1 MSFVAFR
8 GIIRGIFKLSAPPA
22 LVCAALLSG
31 QAALAAYETQESGT
45 ASEIAIV
52 IGIQDYDHVS
62 DLTNTR
68 NDAAAVAEMLKS
80 FGYSVYEGYDL
91 DKRGFE
97 ALLRQAALNIRE
109 GSQVFFYYAGHGI
122 QLGRRNYLLTSDAE
136 LSGINDLPFQSV
148 TLDQVS
154 AILGGKASSQILML
168 DSCRDNPVPQAKLNA
183 EVGAQL
189 YEARSGFDVFRPPL
203 NTLVA
208 FSTSPGA
215 TALDGDPGGN
225 SPYTASVIQHF
236 PARPDDDAMTVLAA
250 IRGDVYASTGN
261 QQVPW
266 ESSTLMQK
274 IYLRP
279 PERSMNVAGTE
290 PAAMLSSL
298 DQLPA
303 ELSVKIPLGRS
314 LELASEIQPYIGTG
328 TTVSIVETSSAGVT
342 SLQTGTGSGLSLNY
356 APQLTELPARK
367 DGGQVRKDRM
377 VLRLAQGEAVRDVT
391 LNLEMIA
398 RQCDLEA
405 GDLLDLQGVG
415 LYRYPNEINLKV
427 AKTAC
432 RQAAETAPEIGR
444 FHYQLG
450 RAVLA
455 QGSLTGAFS
464 NFQKA
469 ADLGHVRAYHAL
481 AKLYTSPHIDR
492 QAIAIP
498 LDPEKAASLWE
509 KGIAAGDPFAMHSHG
524 KRLLHSTQNP
534 QDRER
539 GFDLLSRAVELGHT
553 YSMNELGV
561 FFLWSGAELA
571 QPERGLSYLQAS
583 AGRGDIYGTANLG
596 YVYRDGGAGQAVD
609 KEKARALFAE
619 AAQLGHPRAPA
630 EIGRMIMGGDLP
642 GSDAAE
648 ALEWYDMGLSRGD
661 AWGGSNGAWVALNR
675 LPDRIPAH
683 AAAARAG
690 KAMALNDPDARAA
703 ARELLTGMAETD
715 VAAGTQYILRQLG
728 AGIAIDGQFGPSSR
742 KQLGNWARKAGL
754 PATVPGDAISQL
766 RLAAQ
771 IHFALNPIR
780 QDLF

>member
-1 MSFVAFR
+1 MTR
-8 GIIRGIFKLSAPPA
+8 A
-22 LVCAALLSG
+22 LFGSTARIALACAALLPG
-31 QAALAAYETQESGT
+31 QAVHAAYETQERNT
-45 ASEIAIV
+45 AGETAIV
-52 IGIQDYDHVS
+52 VGIQDYDHVS

-68 NDAAAVAEMLKS
+68 NDAAAMAEMLRS

-148 TLDQVS
+148 TLDQIS
-154 AILGGKASSQILML
+154 AILGGKAGSQILML
-168 DSCRDNPVPQAKLNA
+168 DSCRDNPVPDAKLNA

-189 YEARSGFDVFRPPL
+189 YEAREGFDVFRPPL

-215 TALDGDPGGN
+215 TALDGEPGGN
-225 SPYTASVIQHF
+225 SPYTASVVRQF
-236 PARPDDDAMTVLAA
+236 PARPQEDAMTVLAA

-261 QQVPW
+261 IQVPW

-279 PERSMNVAGTE
+279 PQQTLNIAQSE
-290 PAAMLSSL
+290 PAATLASL

-314 LELASEIQPYIGTG
+314 LELASEIQPYVGAG

-342 SLQTGTGSGLSLNY
+342 SLQSGDGAALSLNY
-356 APQLTELPARK
+356 APQLNELPARK
-367 DGGQVRKDRM
+367 DGGQVRTDRM

-415 LYRYPNEINLKV
+415 LYRYPNEINLK
-427 AKTAC
+427 AAEDAC
-432 RQAAETAPEIGR
+432 QQAADTAPEIGR

-450 RAVLA
+450 RALLG
-455 QGSLTGAFS
+455 QGNLTGAFS
-464 NFQKA
+464 KFQQA

-481 AKLYTSPHIDR
+481 AKLYTSPNIDR
-492 QAIAIP
+492 QAVAIP
-498 LDPEKAASLWE
+498 LDPDKAASLWE
-509 KGIAAGDPFAMHSHG
+509 RGITAGDPFAMHSHG
-524 KRLLHSTQNP
+524 KRLLHSTQRP

-571 QPERGLSYLQAS
+571 QPQRGLSYLEAS

-596 YVYRDGGAGQAVD
+596 YVYRDGGAGKSVD
-609 KEKARALFAE
+609 KDKARALFAE
-619 AAQLGHPRAPA
+619 AAQLGHPRAPG
-630 EIGRMIMGGDLP
+630 EIGRMIMRGDLP

-661 AWGGSNGAWVALNR
+661 AWGGANGAWVALNK
-675 LPDRIPAH
+675 LADRIPAH

-690 KAMALNDPDARAA
+690 KAMALNDDEARAS
-703 ARELLTGMAETD
+703 ARELLSAMPETD

-728 AGIAIDGQFGPSSR
+728 SGIAIDGQFGPASR
-742 KQLGNWARKAGL
+742 KQLANWAREAGL
-754 PATVPGDAISQL
+754 PDTVPADAIGQL
-766 RLAAQ
+766 QLAGQ

>member
-1 MSFVAFR
+1 MIPHRST
-8 GIIRGIFKLSAPPA
+8 APSLA
-22 LVCAALLSG
+22 AALLSG
-31 QAALAAYETQESGT
+31 TALLAAPVDQAAYETSGRGNAPET
-45 ASEIAIV
+45 AIV
-52 IGIQDYDHVS
+52 VGIQDYDHVT

-68 NDAAAVAEMLKS
+68 QDAKAMAEMLSS
-80 FGYSVYEGYDL
+80 FGYTVYEGYDL

-97 ALLRQAALNIRE
+97 ALLRQAALNIRD

-136 LSGINDLPFQSV
+136 LSGIHDLPFQSV
-148 TLDQVS
+148 TLDRVS
-154 AILGGKASSQILML
+154 AILGGKAGSQILML
-168 DSCRDNPVPQAKLNA
+168 DSCRNNPVPDAKLNA

-189 YEARSGFDVFRPPL
+189 YEAREGFDVFRPPL

-215 TALDGDPGGN
+215 TALDGEPGGN
-225 SPYTASVIQHF
+225 SPYTASVVRHF
-236 PARPDDDAMTVLAA
+236 PNRPEEDAMTVLSA
-250 IRGDVYASTGN
+250 IRGDVYAATGN
-261 QQVPW
+261 TQVPW

-274 IYLRP
+274 VYLRP
-279 PERSMNVAGTE
+279 AERSLNIATADTETAVAG
-290 PAAMLSSL
+290 L

-303 ELSVKIPLGRS
+303 ELSVKVPLGRA
-314 LELASEIQPYIGTG
+314 LELAPEISPYVTAG
-328 TTVSIVETSSAGVT
+328 TTVSIVETPSAGVT
-342 SLQTGTGSGLSLNY
+342 SLQTGDSGGLSLSY
-356 APQLTELPARK
+356 APKLAELPARK

-377 VLRLAQGEAVRDVT
+377 VLRLAQAGAVRDVT
-391 LNLEMIA
+391 VNLEMIA

-415 LYRYPNEINLKV
+415 LYRYPNEINLK
-427 AKTAC
+427 AAETAC
-432 RQAAETAPEIGR
+432 RDAVGAAPEIGR
-444 FHYQLG
+444 LHYQLG
-450 RAVLA
+450 RAL
-455 QGSLTGAFS
+455 QGQGRLIEAYEAF
-464 NFQKA
+464 
-469 ADLGHVRAYHAL
+469 
-481 AKLYTSPHIDR
+481 
-492 QAIAIP
+492 
-498 LDPEKAASLWE
+498 EKAAELDHIRAYNAVAYLHVTPNVDRETVPIPYNPDKAFALWD
-509 KGIAAGDPFAMHSHG
+509 KGIEAGDPFSMHARG
-524 KRLLHSTQNP
+524 KRLLRKSSTP
-534 QDRER
+534 EEKRR

-561 FFLWSGAELA
+561 FFLWSGDELA
-571 QPERGLSYLQAS
+571 QPERGFSYLQAS

-619 AAQLGHPRAPA
+619 AAQLGHPHAPA

-690 KAMALNDPDARAA
+690 KAMALSDPDARAA
-703 ARELLTGMAETD
+703 ARELLSGMAETD

-728 AGIAIDGQFGPSSR
+728 AGIALDGQFGPASR

-766 RLAAQ
+766 QLAAQ
-771 IHFALNPIR
+771 VHFALNPIR

>member
-1 MSFVAFR
+1 MIPHHSRIPSLA
-8 GIIRGIFKLSAPPA
+8 
-22 LVCAALLSG
+22 AALLAG
-31 QAALAAYETQESGT
+31 TALLPATAAQAAYET
-45 ASEIAIV
+45 SERGNAPETAIV
-52 IGIQDYDHVS
+52 VGIQDYDHVS

-68 NDAAAVAEMLKS
+68 QDAKAMAEMLSS
-80 FGYSVYEGYDL
+80 FGYTVYEGYDL

-97 ALLRQAALNIRE
+97 ALLRQAALNIRD
-109 GSQVFFYYAGHGI
+109 GTQVFFYYAGHGI

-136 LSGINDLPFQSV
+136 LTGIHDLPFQSV
-148 TLDQVS
+148 TLDRVS
-154 AILGGKASSQILML
+154 AILGGKAGSQILML
-168 DSCRDNPVPQAKLNA
+168 DSCRDNPVPDAKLNA

-189 YEARSGFDVFRPPL
+189 YEAREGFDVFRPPL

-215 TALDGDPGGN
+215 TALDGEPGGN
-225 SPYTASVIQHF
+225 SPYTASVVRHF
-236 PARPDDDAMTVLAA
+236 PDRPDEDAMTVLSA
-250 IRGDVYASTGN
+250 IRGDVYAATGN
-261 QQVPW
+261 TQVPW

-274 IYLRP
+274 VYLRP
-279 PERSMNVAGTE
+279 AERSLNIAKAEAETEAAG
-290 PAAMLSSL
+290 L
-298 DQLPA
+298 DRMPA
-303 ELSVKIPLGRS
+303 ELSVKIPLGRA
-314 LELASEIQPYIGTG
+314 LELAPEISPYVTAG
-328 TTVSIVETSSAGVT
+328 TTVSIVESPSAGVT
-342 SLQTGTGSGLSLNY
+342 SLQTGDSSGLSLSY
-356 APQLTELPARK
+356 APKLTELPARK

-377 VLRLAQGEAVRDVT
+377 VLRLAQAGAVRDVT
-391 LNLEMIA
+391 VNLEMIA

-415 LYRYPNEINLKV
+415 LYRYPNEINLKD
-427 AKTAC
+427 AEAAC
-432 RQAAETAPEIGR
+432 RDAVGAAPDIGR
-444 FHYQLG
+444 LHYQLG
-450 RAVLA
+450 RAL
-455 QGSLTGAFS
+455 QGQGRLIEAYEAFE
-464 NFQKA
+464 KA
-469 ADLGHVRAYHAL
+469 AELDHVRAYNAVAYLHVTPNVDRETVPIPYNPDKAFAL
-481 AKLYTSPHIDR
+481 WD
-492 QAIAIP
+492 
-498 LDPEKAASLWE
+498 
-509 KGIAAGDPFAMHSHG
+509 KGIEAGDPFSMHARG
-524 KRLLHSTQNP
+524 KRLLRKSSTP
-534 QDRER
+534 EEKRR

-561 FFLWSGAELA
+561 FFLWSGDELA
-571 QPERGLSYLQAS
+571 QPERGFSYLQAS

-619 AAQLGHPRAPA
+619 AAQLGHPHAPA

-661 AWGGSNGAWVALNR
+661 AWGGANGAWVALNR

-742 KQLGNWARKAGL
+742 KQLGKWARQAGL

-771 IHFALNPIR
+771 VHFALNPIR

>member
-1 MSFVAFR
+1 MIPHHST
-8 GIIRGIFKLSAPPA
+8 APSLA
-22 LVCAALLSG
+22 AALLSG
-31 QAALAAYETQESGT
+31 TALLAAPAAQAAYETSGRGNAPET
-45 ASEIAIV
+45 AIV
-52 IGIQDYDHVS
+52 IGIQDYDHVT

-68 NDAAAVAEMLKS
+68 QDAKAMAEMLSS
-80 FGYSVYEGYDL
+80 FGYTVYEGYDL

-97 ALLRQAALNIRE
+97 ALLRQAALNIRD

-136 LSGINDLPFQSV
+136 LSGIHDLPFQSV
-148 TLDQVS
+148 TLDRVS
-154 AILGGKASSQILML
+154 AILGGKAGSQILML
-168 DSCRDNPVPQAKLNA
+168 DSCRDNPVPDAKLNA

-189 YEARSGFDVFRPPL
+189 YEAREGFDVFRPPL

-215 TALDGDPGGN
+215 TALDGEPGGN
-225 SPYTASVIQHF
+225 SPYTASVVRHF
-236 PARPDDDAMTVLAA
+236 PNRPEEDAMTVLSA
-250 IRGDVYASTGN
+250 IRGDVYAATGN
-261 QQVPW
+261 TQVPW

-274 IYLRP
+274 VYLRP
-279 PERSMNVAGTE
+279 AERSLNIATADTGTAVAG
-290 PAAMLSSL
+290 L

-303 ELSVKIPLGRS
+303 ELSVKVPLGRA
-314 LELASEIQPYIGTG
+314 LELAPEISPYVTAG
-328 TTVSIVETSSAGVT
+328 TTVSIVETPSAGVT
-342 SLQTGTGSGLSLNY
+342 SLQTGDSSGLSLSY
-356 APQLTELPARK
+356 APKLAELPARK

-377 VLRLAQGEAVRDVT
+377 VLRLAQAGAVRDVT
-391 LNLEMIA
+391 VNLEMIA

-415 LYRYPNEINLKV
+415 LYRYPNEINLK
-427 AKTAC
+427 AAEAAC
-432 RQAAETAPEIGR
+432 RDAVAAAPEIGR
-444 FHYQLG
+444 LHYQLG
-450 RAVLA
+450 RAL
-455 QGSLTGAFS
+455 QGQGRLIDAYEAFE
-464 NFQKA
+464 KA
-469 ADLGHVRAYHAL
+469 AELDHVRAYNAVAYLHVTPNVDRETVPIPYNPDKAFAL
-481 AKLYTSPHIDR
+481 WD
-492 QAIAIP
+492 
-498 LDPEKAASLWE
+498 
-509 KGIAAGDPFAMHSHG
+509 KGIEAGDPFSMHARG
-524 KRLLHSTQNP
+524 KRLLRKSSTP
-534 QDRER
+534 EEKRR

-561 FFLWSGAELA
+561 FFLWSGDELA
-571 QPERGLSYLQAS
+571 QPERGFSYLQAS

-596 YVYRDGGAGQAVD
+596 YVYRDGGAGQTVD

-619 AAQLGHPRAPA
+619 AAQLGHPHAPA

-661 AWGGSNGAWVALNR
+661 AWAGSNGAWVALNR

-703 ARELLTGMAETD
+703 ARELLSGMTETD

-728 AGIAIDGQFGPSSR
+728 AGIALDGQFGPASR
-742 KQLGNWARKAGL
+742 KQLADWARKAGL

-766 RLAAQ
+766 QLAAQ
-771 IHFALNPIR
+771 VHFALNPIR

>member
-1 MSFVAFR
+1 M
-8 GIIRGIFKLSAPPA
+8 
-22 LVCAALLSG
+22 
-31 QAALAAYETQESGT
+31 QAAYETQERDSAGET
-45 ASEIAIV
+45 AIV
-52 IGIQDYDHVS
+52 IGIQDYDHVT

-68 NDAAAVAEMLKS
+68 NDAAAVAEMLRS

-154 AILGGKASSQILML
+154 AILGGKAGSQILML
-168 DSCRDNPVPQAKLNA
+168 DSCRDNPVPDAKLNA

-189 YEARSGFDVFRPPL
+189 YEAREGFDVFRPPL

-215 TALDGDPGGN
+215 TALDGEPGGN
-225 SPYTASVIQHF
+225 SPYTASVVRQF
-236 PARPDDDAMTVLAA
+236 PARPQDDALTVLAA
-250 IRGDVYASTGN
+250 IRGDVYTSTGN
-261 QQVPW
+261 IQVPW

-279 PERSMNVAGTE
+279 PQQ
-290 PAAMLSSL
+290 SL
-298 DQLPA
+298 NIAQSLPETKLASLEQLPA

-314 LELASEIQPYIGTG
+314 LELAPEIQPYLSAG
-328 TTVSIVETSSAGVT
+328 TTVSIVETPSSGIT
-342 SLQTGTGSGLSLNY
+342 SLQTGDGAALSLNY
-356 APQLTELPARK
+356 SPQLSELPARK
-367 DGGQVRKDRM
+367 DGGQIRTDRM

-415 LYRYPNEINLKV
+415 LYRYPNEIDLQS

-432 RQAAETAPEIGR
+432 QQAADAAPEIGR
-444 FHYQLG
+444 LHYQLG
-450 RAVLA
+450 RALLG
-455 QGSLTGAFS
+455 QGNLTGAFDK
-464 NFQKA
+464 FQQA

-481 AKLYTSPHIDR
+481 AKLYTSPNIDR
-492 QAIAIP
+492 QAVAIP
-498 LDPEKAASLWE
+498 LDPDKAASLWE
-509 KGIAAGDPFAMHSHG
+509 RGIAAGDPFAMHSHG
-524 KRLLHSTQNP
+524 KRLLHSTMRP

-571 QPERGLSYLQAS
+571 QPQRGLSYLEAS
-583 AGRGDIYGTANLG
+583 SGRGDIYGTANLG
-596 YVYRDGGAGQAVD
+596 YVYRDGGAGKAVD
-609 KEKARALFAE
+609 KERAKSLFAE
-619 AAQLGHPRAPA
+619 AAQLGHPHAPG
-630 EIGRMIMGGDLP
+630 EIGRMIMNGDLP
-642 GSDAAE
+642 DSDAAE
-648 ALEWYDMGLSRGD
+648 ALEWYDMGLARGD
-661 AWGGSNGAWVALNR
+661 AWGGANGAWVALNR
-675 LPDRIPAH
+675 LPGRVPTH
-683 AAAARAG
+683 AAVARAG
-690 KAMALNDPDARAA
+690 KAMALNNAEARSA
-703 ARELLTGMAETD
+703 ARDLLSAMPSTD
-715 VAAGTQYILRQLG
+715 IAAGTQYILRQLG
-728 AGIAIDGQFGPSSR
+728 SGITVDGQFGPASR
-742 KQLGNWARKAGL
+742 RQLENWAREAGL
-754 PATVPGDAISQL
+754 PAIVPEDAIGQL
-766 RLAAQ
+766 QLAGQ